1 MPPLLSNLPAL
12 RLTVSYILHDPSS
25 LLPHATIPTLLSLP
39 LPLGPSIGPPN
50 SPSPPR
56 IRALV
61 LDKDNTL
68 CPPKTALVHP
78 AYVAKLEKIGA
89 SDEFAHNSNSILIVS
104 NTAGSSPSAAHE
116 SEAQTLEQELGIP
129 VLRQKEGSKKP
140 LCSKEVLAFFREK
153 GVTDNPNEIAIVGD
167 RLATDVL
174 LAREMGSWSVWCR
187 NGWRNPEIPGRDYR
201 GFLSRIEDRFERLMR
216 GGFGY
221 KTPVPR
227 GYSNAH
233 KAG

>member
-25 LLPHATIPTLLSLP
+25 VLPHATIPTLLSLP
-39 LPLGPSIGPPN
+39 LPLGPSLVGPREPN
-50 SPSPPR
+50 PPL

-78 AYVAKLEKIGA
+78 TYVAKLEKIR
-89 SDEFAHNSNSILIVS
+89 SSYEFAHNANSVLIVS
-104 NTAGSSPSAAHE
+104 NTAGSSASTAHE
-116 SEAQTLEQELGIP
+116 TEAQALELELGIP

-140 LCSKEVLAFFREK
+140 LCSAEVLAFFREK
-153 GVTDNPNEIAIVGD
+153 GVTDNPAEIAVVGD

-187 NGWRNPEIPGRDYR
+187 NGWRNPEMPGRDYR
-201 GFLSRIEDRFERLMR
+201 GFLSRMEGRYERLMR

-221 KTPVPR
+221 RTPVPR
-227 GYSNAH
+227 GYGKRG

>member
-1 MPPLLSNLPAL
+1 MTPLLSNLPAL

-39 LPLGPSIGPPN
+39 LPLGRSLCPPR
-50 SPSPPR
+50 SPNPPR

-68 CPPKTALVHP
+68 CPPETALVHP
-78 AYVAKLEKIGA
+78 AYVAKLKKIRA
-89 SDEFAHNSNSILIVS
+89 SDEFAHNMNSILIVS
-104 NTAGSSPSAAHE
+104 NTAGSTTSATHE
-116 SEAQTLEQELGIP
+116 SEAQALEQELGIP

-140 LCSKEVLAFFREK
+140 LCSEEVLAFFREK
-153 GVTDNPNEIAIVGD
+153 GVTNNAAEIAVVGD

-174 LAREMGSWSVWCR
+174 LANEMGSWSVWCR

-201 GFLSRIEDRFERLMR
+201 GFLSRMEDRFERFMKGTLR
-216 GGFGY
+216 Q
-221 KTPVPR
+221 KARAPR
-227 GYSNAH
+227 GYAGLS
-233 KAG
+233 KAE